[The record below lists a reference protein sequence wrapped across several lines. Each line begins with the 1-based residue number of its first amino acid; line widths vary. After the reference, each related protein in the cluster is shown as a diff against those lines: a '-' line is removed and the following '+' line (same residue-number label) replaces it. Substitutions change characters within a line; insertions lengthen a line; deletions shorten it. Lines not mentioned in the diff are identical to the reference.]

1 MVDFSVRVL
10 SGLRNR
16 KRVALVWSGSGTGDT
31 TTRSGTVTEGER
43 LENYKPW
50 SNSRTKRLGTER
62 VMRVDSI
69 ISLVLFLAGLAAS
82 PAPSQDAA
90 GPGSH
95 PTIISVSFA
104 EHPDSTDVEVTFS
117 KLVQADVSTLEH
129 PDGLVFDLPECELA
143 HPGQRL
149 VVNRGSV
156 FAVRTAVFRSAPPIA
171 IAGASIVT
179 QSVCEPRNYAS
190 EAD

>member
-1 MVDFSVRVL
+1 MV
-10 SGLRNR
+10 
-16 KRVALVWSGSGTGDT
+16 K
-31 TTRSGTVTEGER
+31 
-43 LENYKPW
+43 LEA
-50 SNSRTKRLGTER
+50 KRLGTER

-171 IAGASIVT
+171 IAGASLVT
-179 QSVCEPRNYAS
+179 QSVWSQETMQAKPTDIHAFRWGWTAFMLLTRRFLI
-190 EAD
+190 